1 MSDILKRLAELSPEK
16 QNALLKKL
24 KAGRDQGAAPRR
36 SHPPLEP
43 RPAGTRL
50 PLSFGQQRLW
60 FLEQLE
66 PGTARYN
73 VPAAVRLQGALDLAV
88 LGRAFE
94 EIMRRHEILRTV
106 FREQGDTA
114 EQVVLLAS
122 PPALPVVDLTAVPP
136 EQRHAEAAR
145 RASAEARRPFDL
157 RRGPLLSTTL
167 LRLAED
173 EHVLVLNIHHIIS
186 DAWSTA
192 VMVRELGQLYA
203 AFSQGQ
209 PSPLPELPVQYGDCA
224 LWQRTWLQ
232 GAELERQLAYWRQQL
247 AGAPGLLALPTDRPR
262 PPEQTFHGAALPVRL
277 SRELSEALK
286 GLATREGVTPYMLL
300 LAAFQLLLG
309 RYAGQEDVCVGS
321 SIAGRVVPEQEGLIG
336 FFANTL
342 VLRTRLS
349 GNPTFRE
356 LLRQVKDT
364 TLGAYA
370 HQDIPF
376 EKLVEELKPE
386 RNLGHAPIFQ
396 VLFAF
401 LNAPATELRLPSLSM
416 RLMELETHVSK
427 FDLELAFTESDGLL
441 QGSFVYN
448 TDLFNA
454 TTLARMAEHLQVLLE
469 GLVAA
474 PSARLSE
481 LPLLSPEERQQV
493 LEAWNQAT
501 RDLPQPALAHRL
513 FEAQVRRAPH
523 AIALRSGDETLS
535 YGALN
540 ARANQLA
547 RHLRRLGVGP
557 EIFVALCLERS
568 PELVVAM
575 LATLK
580 TGAAFLPLDPSAP
593 SERLDFIASDANAP
607 VLLTHSSLEHLL
619 DRRGYV
625 LRLDAD
631 WARVEREPGDDLDT
645 EPDPDHLAYVI
656 YTSGSTGRP
665 KGTLL
670 RHRGLCNTALQTV
683 DFMDLRPGDRLLQF
697 FSPAF
702 DASISEIFPTL
713 LAGATLVL
721 ASREEL
727 MPGEPLLSVITGQ
740 EITTFKVTPSVLAQL
755 EVPPL
760 KNVRTLIVAGEACP
774 PELVARFKPGRR
786 FVNAYGPTEATVC
799 AAVNTD
805 VAAPR
810 VTLGRP
816 FHNVRTYVLDPHLR
830 PVPRGVPGELFIGGM
845 GLARGYLGRPDLTA
859 ERFLPNPFAHEPGE
873 RLYRTG
879 DRARWLANGE
889 LEYLGRLDFQVKLR
903 GFRIELGE
911 IEAVLRKQPGIRE
924 AVVTLREDTPGNKRL
939 VAYCVPNAPR
949 PAGEGQGEGATV
961 PPSLSPAPLRTALAT
976 HLPDYMLPA
985 AFVFLDALPLNSSGK
1000 VDRQALPPPD
1010 NARAEQASSHVAP
1023 RDEVEQRLAT
1033 IWAGV
1038 LGLEQVGVLDNFFE
1052 LGGDSILSLQVVA
1065 RARQVGLLLSTRD
1078 LFQHQTIARLAQ
1090 VARSTTEAAGEQG
1103 AVIGPV
1109 PLTPIQRHLFQHDA
1123 PHAHHFNQALLLTPR
1138 QRLEP
1143 SRLEQVLRHL
1153 VLHHDALRL
1162 RFFQHEGTWLQ
1173 ECTSPDEAPFHLTQ
1187 VDLSATPADQRP
1199 AALEAE
1205 ASRLQ
1210 ASFVLSE
1217 PPLFRAALFQLGGD
1231 AQRLLLVAN
1240 HLVVDAVSWRV
1251 LLEDLESAWSL
1262 LQQGQPLRLPAKST
1276 SFQTWTRNLEALAR
1290 SESLAAQAPL
1300 WLDEARLQIKPLPTD
1315 AAGANTRDSERAIAL
1330 LLDAEET
1337 RLLLQEATTAWRARI
1352 NDVLLTA
1359 LARAMAEWTGQ
1370 SHVLVHLEG
1379 HGREEL
1385 FPGVDLSRTVGWF
1398 TALVPVL
1405 LPVPEHGSLGDGLRA
1420 IRDTIRR
1427 LPDHGIGAG
1436 LLKWLGPEEVSRKL
1450 HAQPVPQVAFN
1461 YLGQLD
1467 GTATGSALFTRALE
1481 RSGPSASPEGT
1492 RLHLLEFNGSVLDGR
1507 LRFTLTYSARLHHE
1521 STARALGERFLLH
1534 LRALLAQRH
1543 SEDARRFSP
1552 GDFPLARLS
1561 QPALDA
1567 LVRQAPSGVEDI
1579 YPLSPMQQGILF
1591 HVLLAPTSAVYFQQ
1605 LAWTVD
1611 SLDLPAF
1618 LEAWRHCLKRHT
1630 ILRSSFHWEG
1640 LDAPLQVVHAAPELP
1655 IDSLDWSQLSS
1666 DEQQARFEALLVKDK
1681 QRGVELRS
1689 APLLRLTVIH
1699 LGPHGVRFLWSH
1711 HHLLVDGW
1719 SLGLLMR
1726 EVFSLY
1732 ETLRA
1737 GQTPQ
1742 DAPRPAFGEYI
1753 AWLQRRGTT
1762 GEDFWRE
1769 VLRGFSVPT
1778 PLPADSHQPA
1788 SGQSSAE
1795 AALCG
1800 PGTAELQAFAREH
1813 HVTVHTLALASW
1825 AFLLSRHGGGQDVV
1839 FGNTVAGRPPE
1850 LPGSETLV
1858 GLFIN
1863 SLPVR
1868 VRLPSATSA
1877 LSLWLQSLQNQQLEA
1892 RQYEHSPLVQVQAVS
1907 EVPRGTPLFDSLL
1920 VFENYPLDATLLEH
1934 SSLRVRDI
1942 HGFELSNYPLTAS
1955 VLPGPTLRLR
1965 LVFDTP
1971 RFAPEAMQHLLARW
1985 VRVLESFSA
1994 AKRLDDISLLSAGER
2009 QRLLVEW
2016 NDTASEY
2023 PRASTLPDVFE
2034 QIVSQAPDR
2043 IALEFGEARLTY
2055 RQLDERAN
2063 RLAWHLRGLG
2073 VSTDDRV
2080 AIAVERSPE
2089 LVVSLLAIL
2098 KAGAAYVPLDSTY
2111 PQERLTAM
2119 VEDAR
2124 PRVLITQKGLVSR
2137 LPTGEQRTVVLEDL
2151 DLAGLPVQAPPRVVW
2166 PENLAYIDFT
2176 SGSTGRPK
2184 GVGTPQSA
2192 VLRTVLGVD
2201 YAHLGPDETFLLL
2214 APISFDASTLE
2225 LWGPLLHGARLVLF
2239 PPHAPSDVHE
2249 LGEVLA
2255 RHGVTTL
2262 HLTAGLLT
2270 QVVDHNLQG
2279 LRGVRQLLTGGDV
2292 VSAPH
2297 VRRVMETLHIP
2308 VTACYGPT
2316 ETTLF
2321 AACHRMTRPE
2331 QAGSVVPLG
2340 RPIGNTRV
2348 YVLDVDGQPVPEGVV
2363 GELFIGGDGVAR
2375 GYIEQPALTAER
2387 FVPDAFS
2394 TEPGQ
2399 RLYRTGD
2406 LARWRHDGVLEF
2418 LGRSDAQVKLRG
2430 YRIELAEVE
2439 SALLTHPQVRQAVAL
2454 VREDIPGDKRLVAYC
2469 VLNPPPPE
2477 GAGRGGGGPAAHG
2490 LDLAAL
2496 RAHLAARLPEFMLPS
2511 AFVVLDALPLTA
2523 NAKIDR
2529 KALPA
2534 PDGTRSPTAEFI
2546 APRSAIEQRLADIW
2560 QQILRVEHIGIHDDF
2575 FALGGH
2581 SLLATQAVSRIR
2593 SEFKVDLPLRALFDA
2608 PTIAAL
2614 ALGVEPAS
2622 STSVSKA
2629 PALQALPRTRP
2640 LPLSFAQQRL
2650 WFLER
2655 LEPSNASYNVPSAL
2669 RLEGRL
2675 DVPALR
2681 RAFDALV
2688 QRHESLRTVFGAGDD
2703 GQPFQEV
2710 RPPAPLSVPCVDLSA
2725 LPASAR
2731 QEEVARLAAEEGIRP
2746 FNLGAGPLLR
2756 ATLLRVTENEHV
2768 LILTMHHIVSDA
2780 WSMGVL
2786 VREVAA
2792 LYEAFS
2798 HERPSPLS
2806 ELPFQYPDYA
2816 VWQRGWLQGDALEEQ
2831 VSWWRRQLEGAPAF
2845 LEMPTDHPRPPVQTY
2860 RGAHH
2865 HFRLSKELSDRLRD
2879 FSQRQGATP
2888 FMVLL
2893 AAFHAL
2899 LHRYS
2904 GQDDISVGSPIA
2916 NRSQAELEGLIGFFV
2931 NTLVLRARMHD
2942 DPSFLDL
2949 LQQVR
2954 ATTLESFAH
2963 QDVPFEKLVE
2973 ALRPQR
2979 DMSTTPLF
2987 QAMLVLQNVPM
2998 GPLQLP
3004 GLRLRPLEV
3013 ETHVAKYDLLLML
3026 VDGAEGFSGNIE
3038 YATDLFEPSTAARLM
3053 THFQCLLGHALEAPR
3068 TRLGALHL
3076 LTPEERH
3083 QLLVTWNDTRMD
3095 FPGELTIHELISRQA
3110 ALAPEAVAI
3119 EAGDTRHTFAWL
3131 EASANQ
3137 LARHLRALGVGP
3149 EVRVGLF
3156 LERSPDMVVALLA
3169 LLKAGGAYVPFDI
3182 AYPEERLAFMLADS
3196 GITLLLT
3203 QRSLQSRLPAHT
3215 ARVVCLDGE
3224 APPFQALSSEAPAP
3238 TAAPHH
3244 LAYFLYTSGSTGR
3257 PKGVLIEHRGV
3268 VNYLSWCARTYPRAP
3283 RGAPVHSPLAFDL
3296 TVTSLLLP
3304 LSQGASVRLVSEAQ
3318 DVEGLSLA
3326 LRERDSFGLVK
3337 LTPSH
3342 LQMLSQL
3349 LSPSEAATATRAFVI
3364 GGEALSFEQLAF
3376 WRTHAPATRLFN
3388 EYGPTETVVGC
3399 CVHEVEARDAPTSGP
3414 VPIGRPI
3421 ANVELHVLDARGALV
3436 PVGVPGELYI
3446 GGLPLARGY
3455 WRRPELTAERFIPH
3469 PFART
3474 PGERLY
3480 RTGDRV
3486 RRRADGTLEYLGR
3499 LDFQVKVRGFRI
3511 ELGEIES
3518 VLGLHPEVRET
3529 LVLVRE
3535 DTPGDQRLVA
3545 YVLPQAGHAP
3555 GASVLRDFL
3564 MQRLP
3569 EYMVPAA
3576 FILLE
3581 ALPLNAHGKVDR
3593 AALPRPGGESQ
3604 ANDSRYVAPR
3614 TPVER
3619 EVAAL
3624 WCELL
3629 DVPRVGVHDNFF
3641 VLGGHSLLALQMAAR
3656 MLAAFQVELPLNTLF
3671 DSPTL
3676 ETLAQEIEKARQSN
3690 EGPSIP
3696 PIQRAPRDGALPLS
3710 FPQQRL
3716 WFLDQLAPGSASY
3729 NIPLAL
3735 RLEGVLDLAVLRE
3748 ALETLVRRHEVLR
3761 TTFRTVQ
3768 GQPRQEISP
3777 EPRVPLE
3784 VHELSSLPEADRESE
3799 VLRLMTVEAG
3809 RPFDLAEGPLL
3820 RASLL
3825 RLGAQDHVLLF
3836 SMHHIVTDAWSM
3848 GVVAREVAALYEAAL
3863 RHALSPLPELPLQYA
3878 DYAVWQ
3884 RQWLQGDVLRAQLDG
3899 WRQRLA
3905 GAPAVLELPTDRPRP
3920 PVQTFRGARHPFLLS
3935 SEVAE
3940 RLVSFSQQEKATP
3953 FMTLLAAFQVL
3964 LGRYSGQDDICVGS
3978 PIAGRRVAEL
3988 EGLIGFFVNTLV
4000 LRSRLA
4006 PRATFREL
4014 VRQVREITLD
4024 AYAHQDLP
4032 FEQLVEELRPERNM
4046 STAPLFQVM
4055 FVVQNAPVSFLR
4067 VPGLKLRP
4075 LDVETS
4081 TARFDLTLQFA
4092 EGPEGWAGSLEYNTD
4107 LFDAGTVARLATHFQ
4122 VLLAAALTASDT
4134 RLESLPLLTDAER
4147 QQVLVDWNT
4156 LRLDTPA
4163 HGTLHGLFEAQVARA
4178 PDSTA
4183 LSLDGQHLT
4192 YRQLN
4197 ARANQLAAW
4206 LRSQGAGAESR
4217 VGLYLDRSLEL
4228 VIGLLAIL
4236 KAGAAYVPMDP
4247 AYPRER
4253 LAFMVEDSG
4262 VPLLLTQQS
4271 LAAQLPSHQARILC
4285 LDSEWPTVANFP
4297 SHDVDAKVSEDH
4309 LAYVIYTSGSTGR
4322 PKGSLLCHGQVLRLF
4337 SSTQREYGF
4346 NERDVWTLFHS
4357 CAFDFSVWEL
4367 WGALLY
4373 GGRLVIV
4380 PYWVSR
4386 SPGDF
4391 HALLHR
4397 EAVTVLNQTPSAFR
4411 QLIQHEQSLQK
4422 PPPLALRYVIFGG
4435 EALDFRS
4442 LQPWFALHGDSQP
4455 RLVNMYGITETTVHV
4470 TYRPLSERDAS
4481 GTASVVGVPI
4491 ADLQAFILGPSL
4503 EPVPVGIPGELYIGG
4518 RGLARGYLGRPDLTA
4533 ERFIPHPFS
4542 TTPGARLYKTG
4553 DRARFRAD
4561 GQIDYL
4567 GRTDFQV
4574 KLRGFRIE
4582 LGEIEAVLEQQPG
4595 LRQALVLARE
4605 DRTGDKR
4612 LVAYVVPAA
4621 GHGVDTATLRQ
4632 ELKAKLPEYMVPSA
4646 FVTLEALPLTSNGKV
4661 DRKALPAPD
4670 ASASA
4675 TPASE
4680 YKAPRT
4686 PVEQRLAELWRDVL
4700 GVERVGVTDSF
4711 FELGGHSLLA
4721 VQVMSRIRATFG
4733 VDLPLRSLFEHR
4745 NVEALARALEQ
4756 FGGGAL
4762 AGVSGSGDTR
4772 QEAPARSAPQHPTA
4786 VGRATGPVSM
4796 AQRRWLSYAGANP
4809 NRPKSAGNVPRCIHI
4824 KGRLD
4829 VEALERALNTL
4840 VERHEILRTHY
4851 ARSDDGFAFQ
4861 VPPLAPVRL
4870 EQLDFVGLPRE
4881 QCEEALRH
4889 RVHQDANMP
4898 FDLMAPPMFRAWLYK
4913 LGPEE
4918 QMLLV
4923 MTHHIAWDGW
4933 SEAILLQE
4941 VALAYKAYVRGEE
4954 PRLPELRIQY
4964 SDFAWWQHEQMRGEH
4979 LESLESYWRRHLA
4992 DGVTMV
4998 DFPLDKPR
5006 PATRTYNSLTTTASF
5021 PVELSAAIKALCHR
5035 EGVTLYMMAMAAYQA
5050 LLALRSGARHV
5061 TVFSNIGSRDHLEVE
5076 NLIGCFTNVILIRT
5090 NLEGDPTF
5098 QELLT
5103 RVRDAV
5109 LGALAHS
5116 ALPYQR
5122 VLDMIGMNPDSKSA
5136 RTFPGLNMQNFQKPG
5151 GTRLSIDGLQ
5161 FDRVN
5166 IPQGGSLMVNMFFFV
5181 SESEDQRVSLM
5192 AQANGDL
5199 YEARTVERIVE
5210 DFQRLLEAGCAEPNR
5225 RLSALLSGGPDSQE
5239 PSSAEAS

>member
-1 MSDILKRLAELSPEK
+1 MSDILKRLAELPPEK

-24 KAGRDQGAAPRR
+24 KAGGARGATPRR

-43 RPAGTRL
+43 RAAGTRL
-50 PLSFGQQRLW
+50 PLSFAQQRLW

-73 VPAAVRLQGALDLAV
+73 VPAAVRLLGALDLAV
-88 LGRAFE
+88 LARAFE
-94 EIMRRHEILRTV
+94 ELLRRHEVLRTV
-106 FREQGDTA
+106 FREQGDSA
-114 EQVVLLAS
+114 EQVVLTPS
-122 PPALPVVDLTAVPP
+122 PLALPVVDLTALPP
-136 EQRHAEAAR
+136 EQRHVEVTR
-145 RASAEARRPFDL
+145 RASAEAQRPFDL
-157 RRGPLLSTTL
+157 VRGPLLSTTL
-167 LRLAED
+167 LRLAAD

-203 AFSQGQ
+203 AFGEGQ

-224 LWQRTWLQ
+224 LWQRAWLE

-262 PPEQTFHGAALPVRL
+262 PAEQTFHGAALPVRM

-349 GNPTFRE
+349 GDPTFRE

-386 RNLGHAPIFQ
+386 RNLGHAPLFQ

-427 FDLELAFTESDGLL
+427 FDLELAFTESDGRL
-441 QGSFVYN
+441 QGNFVYN
-448 TDLFNA
+448 TDLFDA
-454 TTLARMAEHLQVLLE
+454 ATLARMAGHLQVLLE
-469 GLVAA
+469 GIVAA
-474 PSARLSE
+474 PEARLSG

-493 LEAWNQAT
+493 LGAWNQAT
-501 RDLPQPALAHRL
+501 RDLPRPALVHRL
-513 FEAQVRRAPH
+513 FEAQVRRAPE

-535 YGALN
+535 YGELN

-557 EIFVALCLERS
+557 EMFVALCLERS

-580 TGAAFLPLDPSAP
+580 TGAAFLPLDPGAP
-593 SERLDFIASDANAP
+593 SERLDFITSDANAP

-625 LRLDAD
+625 LRLDSD
-631 WARVEREPGDDLDT
+631 WARVERELEDDLDA

-670 RHRGLCNTALQTV
+670 RHRGLCNTALQTI
-683 DFMDLRPGDRLLQF
+683 DFMDLRPDDRLLQF

-702 DASISEIFPTL
+702 DASISEIFPAL

-740 EITTFKVTPSVLAQL
+740 EITIFKVTPSVLAQL

-760 KNVRTLIVAGEACP
+760 KNVRTLVVAGEACP

-786 FVNAYGPTEATVC
+786 FVNAYGPTETTVC

-816 FHNVRTYVLDPHLR
+816 FHNVRAYVLDPHLR
-830 PVPRGVPGELFIGGM
+830 PVPLGVPGELFIGGM
-845 GLARGYLGRPDLTA
+845 GLARGYLGRPELTA
-859 ERFLPNPFAHEPGE
+859 ERFLPNPFAHDPGE

-911 IEAVLRKQPGIRE
+911 IEAALRKQPGVRE
-924 AVVTLREDTPGNKRL
+924 AVVTLREDTPGHKRL
-939 VAYCVPNAPR
+939 VAYCVP
-949 PAGEGQGEGATV
+949 EEEATE
-961 PPSLSPAPLRTALAT
+961 PSSLSAATLREALAT

-985 AFVFLDALPLNSSGK
+985 AFVVLDALPLNSSGK
-1000 VDRQALPPPD
+1000 LERQALPPPD
-1010 NARAEQASSHVAP
+1010 SARADPASSHVAP

-1038 LGLEQVGVLDNFFE
+1038 LGMGQVSVLDNFFE

-1065 RARQVGLLLSTRD
+1065 RARQVGLLLNTRD

-1103 AVIGPV
+1103 LIIGPV

-1162 RFFQHEGTWLQ
+1162 RFFRHEGAWLQ
-1173 ECTSPDEAPFHLTQ
+1173 ECTSPEEAPFHLTQ
-1187 VDLSATPADQRP
+1187 VDLSTTPADGQP

-1217 PPLFRAALFQLGGD
+1217 PPLFRAALFHLGGD
-1231 AQRLLLVAN
+1231 AQRLLVVAN

-1251 LLEDLESAWSL
+1251 LLEDLESGWSQ

-1276 SFQTWTRNLEALAR
+1276 SFQAWTRNLEEYAH
-1290 SESLAAQAPL
+1290 SEPLAAQAPL
-1300 WLDEARLQIKPLPTD
+1300 WLDAARLQLKSLPTD
-1315 AAGANTRDSERAIAL
+1315 AAGTNTRDSERAVFL
-1330 LLDAEET
+1330 GLDAEET
-1337 RLLLQEATTAWRARI
+1337 RHLLQEATTAWRARI

-1420 IRDTIRR
+1420 IRDTLRR

-1436 LLKWLGPEEVSRKL
+1436 LLKWLGPQELSRRL

-1481 RSGPSASPEGT
+1481 RTGPSASPAGT
-1492 RLHLLEFNGSVLDGR
+1492 RLHLLELNGSVLDGC
-1507 LRFTLTYSARLHHE
+1507 LRFTLTYSDRIHHE
-1521 STARALGERFLLH
+1521 ATARTLGERFLHH

-1591 HVLLAPTSAVYFQQ
+1591 HALLAPTSAVYFQQ

-1611 SLDLPAF
+1611 ALDLPAF
-1618 LEAWRHCLKRHT
+1618 LQAWRHCLKRHT

-1640 LDAPLQVVHAAPELP
+1640 LDAPLQVVHADPDLP

-1666 DEQQARFEALLVKDK
+1666 DEQQARFESLLVEDK
-1681 QRGVELRS
+1681 QRGVELRA

-1699 LGPHGVRFLWSH
+1699 LGPQGVRFLWSH

-1737 GQTPQ
+1737 GQTPRE
-1742 DAPRPAFGEYI
+1742 DPRPAFGEYI

-1769 VLRGFSVPT
+1769 YLRGFPVPT

-1788 SGQSSAE
+1788 SGQSAAE
-1795 AALCG
+1795 AALSG
-1800 PGTAELQAFAREH
+1800 PGSAALQAFAREH

-1825 AFLLSRHGGGQDVV
+1825 ALLLSRHGGGQDVV

-1850 LPGSETLV
+1850 LPGSESLV

-1868 VRLPSATSA
+1868 VHLPSEASA
-1877 LSLWLQSLQNQQLEA
+1877 LSPWLQSLQNQQLEA

-1955 VLPGPTLRLR
+1955 VLPGSTLRLR

-1971 RFAPEAMQHLLARW
+1971 RFAPEAMRHLLARW
-1985 VRVLESFSA
+1985 VRVLESFPA
-1994 AKRLDDISLLSAGER
+1994 AKRLDDISLLTAGER

-2034 QIVSQAPDR
+2034 RIVARVPDQ

-2080 AIAVERSPE
+2080 AIAVERSLE

-2098 KAGAAYVPLDSTY
+2098 KAGGAYVPLDPAY
-2111 PQERLTAM
+2111 PSERLVAM

-2137 LPTGEQRTVVLEDL
+2137 LPAVGQRTVVLEDI
-2151 DLAGLPVQAPPRVVW
+2151 DLAGLPVQAPPRAVW

-2184 GVGTPQSA
+2184 GVGTPQSS

-2201 YAHLGPDETFLLL
+2201 YAHLGPDETFLLI
-2214 APISFDASTLE
+2214 APVSFDASTLE
-2225 LWGPLLHGARLVLF
+2225 LWGPLLHGARLVIF

-2249 LGEVLA
+2249 LGEVLV

-2297 VRRVMETLHIP
+2297 VRRVMESLRIP

-2348 YVLDVDGQPVPEGVV
+2348 YVLDAGGQPVPEGVV

-2375 GYIEQPALTAER
+2375 GYVEQPALTAER
-2387 FVPDAFS
+2387 FLPDPFS
-2394 TEPGQ
+2394 TQPGQ

-2418 LGRSDAQVKLRG
+2418 LGRGDAQVKLRG

-2439 SALLTHPQVRQAVAL
+2439 SALLTHSQVRQAVAL
-2454 VREDIPGDKRLVAYC
+2454 VREDLPGDKRLVAY
-2469 VLNPPPPE
+2469 VV
-2477 GAGRGGGGPAAHG
+2477 AGE
-2490 LDLAAL
+2490 LDVSAL
-2496 RAHLAARLPEFMLPS
+2496 REHLRPRLPEFMLPS
-2511 AFVVLDALPLTA
+2511 AFVLLDALPLTP
-2523 NAKIDR
+2523 NAKVDR

-2534 PDGTRSPTAEFI
+2534 PEGTRAPTVEFI
-2546 APRSAIEQRLADIW
+2546 APRSDIEQRLADIW
-2560 QQILRVEHIGIHDDF
+2560 QRVLRVDRIGIHDDF

-2593 SEFKVDLPLRALFDA
+2593 SEFRIELPLRALFDA

-2614 ALGVEPAS
+2614 ALALEPAS
-2622 STSVSKA
+2622 STRGLKA
-2629 PALQALPRTRP
+2629 PALRALPRTGP

-2688 QRHESLRTVFGAGDD
+2688 QRHESLRTVFGTGDD

-2710 RPPAPLSVPCVDLSA
+2710 RPPVPLGVPCVDLSA
-2725 LPASAR
+2725 LPAAAR
-2731 QEEVARLAAEEGIRP
+2731 QEEVARLAAEEGSRP
-2746 FNLGAGPLLR
+2746 FNLGDGPLLR
-2756 ATLLRVTENEHV
+2756 ATLLRVSEDEHV
-2768 LILTMHHIVSDA
+2768 LLLTMHHIVSDA
-2780 WSMGVL
+2780 WSGGVL
-2786 VREVAA
+2786 VREMAA

-2798 HERPSPLS
+2798 HGRASPLS
-2806 ELPFQYPDYA
+2806 ELPLQYPDYA
-2816 VWQRGWLQGDALEEQ
+2816 VWQRGWLQGDAMEEQ
-2831 VSWWRRQLEGAPAF
+2831 VSWWRRQLEAAPAL
-2845 LEMPTDHPRPPVQTY
+2845 LELPTDHPRPPVRTY

-2865 HFRLSKELSDRLRD
+2865 HFRLSTELSGRLRD
-2879 FSQRQGATP
+2879 FSQRQGTTP

-2916 NRSQAELEGLIGFFV
+2916 GRPQAELEGLIGFFV
-2931 NTLVLRARMHD
+2931 NTLVLRARLHD
-2942 DPSFLDL
+2942 DPTFLDL

-2954 ATTLESFAH
+2954 ATTLDAFAH

-3004 GLRLRPLEV
+3004 GLCLRPLEV
-3013 ETHVAKYDLLLML
+3013 ETRVAKYDLLMML
-3026 VDGAEGFSGNIE
+3026 VDGAEGFSGSLE
-3038 YATDLFEPSTAARLM
+3038 YATDLFESSTAARLV
-3053 THFQCLLGHALEAPR
+3053 THFQCLLTHALEAPR
-3068 TRLGALHL
+3068 SRLSALHL
-3076 LTPEERH
+3076 LTPGERH
-3083 QLLVTWNDTRMD
+3083 QLLVSWNDTGTD
-3095 FPGELTIHELISRQA
+3095 FPSELTVHELISRQA
-3110 ALAPEAVAI
+3110 ALAPEAIAL
-3119 EAGDTRHTFAWL
+3119 EAGDTRQTFGWL
-3131 EASANQ
+3131 EARANQ
-3137 LARHLRALGVGP
+3137 LARHLRVLGVGP

-3169 LLKAGGAYVPFDI
+3169 VLKAGGAYVPFDI

-3196 GITLLLT
+3196 GVTLLLT
-3203 QRSLQSRLPAHT
+3203 QRSLQSRLPPHS
-3215 ARVVCLDGE
+3215 ARVACLDDE
-3224 APPFQALSSEAPAP
+3224 APPFQGLSSEPPPPA
-3238 TAAPHH
+3238 AAPHH
-3244 LAYFLYTSGSTGR
+3244 LAYVLYTSGSTGR

-3304 LSQGASVRLVSEAQ
+3304 LSQGTGVQLVAEAE

-3326 LRERDSFGLVK
+3326 MRERDSFGLVK

-3342 LQMLSQL
+3342 LQMLSKL
-3349 LSPSEAATATRAFVI
+3349 LPASEAATATRAFVI

-3376 WRTHAPATRLFN
+3376 WRAHAPATRLFN

-3399 CVHEVEARDAPTSGP
+3399 CVHEVEAHDASTSGP
-3414 VPIGRPI
+3414 VPIGHPI

-3499 LDFQVKVRGFRI
+3499 LDSQVKVRGFRI

-3518 VLGLHPEVRET
+3518 VLGLHPGVHET
-3529 LVLVRE
+3529 RALVRE

-3545 YVLPQAGHAP
+3545 YVLPQAGQAP
-3555 GASVLRDFL
+3555 DASELRDFL
-3564 MQRLP
+3564 LRRLP
-3569 EYMVPAA
+3569 EYMVPVA
-3576 FILLE
+3576 FIRLE
-3581 ALPLNAHGKVDR
+3581 AFPLNAHGKVDR
-3593 AALPRPGGESQ
+3593 AALPRPDGESRVH
-3604 ANDSRYVAPR
+3604 DSRHVAPR
-3614 TPVER
+3614 TPVEQQL
-3619 EVAAL
+3619 AAL

-3629 DVPRVGVHDNFF
+3629 GVPRVGVHDNFF
-3641 VLGGHSLLALQMAAR
+3641 VLGGHSLLALQLSAR
-3656 MLAAFQVELPLNTLF
+3656 MLADFQVELPLRTLF

-3676 ETLAQEIEKARQSN
+3676 ETLAQELEEARRTDT
-3690 EGPSIP
+3690 GPGIP
-3696 PIQRAPRDGALPLS
+3696 SIQRAPRDGALPLS

-3716 WFLDQLAPGSASY
+3716 WFLDQLDPGSASY

-3735 RLEGVLDLAVLRE
+3735 RLEGVLDLAALRE

-3777 EPRVPLE
+3777 EPRIPLE
-3784 VHELSSLPEADRESE
+3784 LHELSSLPEADRAPE
-3799 VLRLMTVEAG
+3799 VLRLVTEEAG
-3809 RPFDLAEGPLL
+3809 RPFDLASGPLL

-3825 RLGAQDHVLLF
+3825 RLGDQDHVLIF

-3863 RHALSPLPELPLQYA
+3863 RHAPSPLPELPLQYA

-3884 RQWLQGDVLRAQLDG
+3884 RQWLQGDVLSAQLDG

-3920 PVQTFRGARHPFLLS
+3920 PVQTFRGARHSFRLPAD
-3935 SEVAE
+3935 VAE
-3940 RLVSFSQQEKATP
+3940 RLGALGQQEKATP

-3978 PIAGRRVAEL
+3978 PIAGRRMARL

-4006 PRATFREL
+4006 PGATFREL
-4014 VRQVREITLD
+4014 VRQVRETTLD

-4032 FEQLVEELRPERNM
+4032 FEQLVEELRPERDL
-4046 STAPLFQVM
+4046 STPPLFQVM
-4055 FVVQNAPVSFLR
+4055 FVVQNAPVSALR
-4067 VPGLKLRP
+4067 VPGLKLQP

-4081 TARFDLTLQFA
+4081 TSRFDLTLQFA
-4092 EGPEGWAGSLEYNTD
+4092 ESPEGWAGSLEYNTD

-4122 VLLAAALTASDT
+4122 VLLAAALTAPDT
-4134 RLESLPLLTDAER
+4134 RLESLPLLTGAER

-4156 LRLDTPA
+4156 LRLDPPA

-4178 PDSTA
+4178 PDARA
-4183 LSLDGQHLT
+4183 LSFEDQHLT
-4192 YRQLN
+4192 YRELN

-4206 LRSQGAGAESR
+4206 LRSQGVGAESR

-4271 LAAQLPSHQARILC
+4271 LAAQLPSHQGRILC
-4285 LDSEWPTVANFP
+4285 LDSEWPTVAGFP
-4297 SHDVDAKVSEDH
+4297 THDVDAKVDEDH

-4346 NERDVWTLFHS
+4346 NARDVWTLFHS

-4373 GGRLVIV
+4373 GGRLVVV

-4391 HALLHR
+4391 HALLRR

-4411 QLIQHEQSLQK
+4411 QLIQHEQSLEN

-4435 EALDFRS
+4435 EALDFRG

-4455 RLVNMYGITETTVHV
+4455 QLINMYGITETTVHV
-4470 TYRPLSERDAS
+4470 TYRPLSQRDAS
-4481 GTASVVGVPI
+4481 GTSSVVGAPI

-4503 EPVPVGIPGELYIGG
+4503 EPVPVGVPGELYIGG
-4518 RGLARGYLGRPDLTA
+4518 RGLARGYLNRPDLTA

-4542 TTPGARLYKTG
+4542 TAPGARLYKTG

-4621 GHGVDTATLRQ
+4621 GHAVDTATLRQ
-4632 ELKAKLPEYMVPSA
+4632 ELKARLPEYMVPSA

-4661 DRKALPAPD
+4661 DRRALPAPD

-4675 TPASE
+4675 TAASG
-4680 YKAPRT
+4680 YVAPRT
-4686 PVEQRLAELWRDVL
+4686 PSEQRLAELWRDVL
-4700 GVERVGVTDSF
+4700 GVERVGATDSF

-4733 VDLPLRSLFEHR
+4733 VDLPLRTLFEHR
-4745 NVEALARALEQ
+4745 TVEAVAGALEQ
-4756 FGGGAL
+4756 LGGGAP
-4762 AGVSGSGDTR
+4762 GE
-4772 QEAPARSAPQHPTA
+4772 EAPARSAPRRPTQ
-4786 VGRATGPVSM
+4786 VGRATGPASM
-4796 AQRRWLSYAGANP
+4796 AQRRWLGYAGSNP
-4809 NRPKSAGNVPRCIHI
+4809 NRPKSAGNVPRCVHI

-4829 VEALERALNTL
+4829 AEALERALNTL

-4861 VPPLAPVRL
+4861 VPPQEPVRL
-4870 EQLDFVGLPRE
+4870 ERLDFTGLPRE
-4881 QCEEALRH
+4881 QCEEAVRQ
-4889 RVHQDANMP
+4889 RVYQDAQTP
-4898 FDLMAPPMFRAWLYK
+4898 FDLMAPPMFRAWLYQ

-4923 MTHHIAWDGW
+4923 LTHHIAWDGW
-4933 SEAILLQE
+4933 SEAIVLQE
-4941 VALAYKAYVRGEE
+4941 VTQAYVAYVRGED

-4964 SDFAWWQHEQMRGEH
+4964 SDFAWWQHEQMQGEH

-4998 DFPLDKPR
+4998 DYPLDRPR
-5006 PATRTYNSLTTTASF
+5006 PATRSYDSLSTTASF
-5021 PVELSAAIKALCHR
+5021 PAELSAAIKALCHR

-5050 LLALRSGARHV
+5050 LLALRSGARDV

-5076 NLIGCFTNVILIRT
+5076 NLVGCFTNVMLIRT
-5090 NLEGDPTF
+5090 NLDGDPTF

-5136 RTFPGLNMQNFQKPG
+5136 RTFPGLNMQNFQKAG
-5151 GTRLSIDGLQ
+5151 GTRPPVEGLR

-5166 IPQGGSLMVNMFFFV
+5166 IPQGGSLMVNTFFFV
-5181 SESEDQRVSLM
+5181 SESDDQRISLM
-5192 AQANGDL
+5192 VQANGDV
-5199 YEARTVERIVE
+5199 YEARTVERMVE
-5210 DFQRLLEAGCAEPNR
+5210 DFQGLLAAGCANPDR
-5225 RLSALLSGGPDSQE
+5225 RLSALLP
-5239 PSSAEAS
+5239 

>member
-1 MSDILKRLAELSPEK
+1 MSDILKRLAGLSPEK

-24 KAGRDQGAAPRR
+24 KAGRDPGAAPRR

-43 RPAGTRL
+43 RAPGTRL
-50 PLSFGQQRLW
+50 PLSFAQQRLW

-73 VPAAVRLQGALDLAV
+73 VPAAVRLQGALDLGV
-88 LGRAFE
+88 LERAFAE
-94 EIMRRHEILRTV
+94 LLRRHEVLRTV
-106 FREQGDTA
+106 FREQGETA

-122 PPALPVVDLTAVPP
+122 RPPLPVVDLTSVPA
-136 EQRHAEAAR
+136 EQRDAEAAR

-209 PSPLPELPVQYGDCA
+209 PSPLPELTVQYGDCA
-224 LWQRTWLQ
+224 LWQRSWLE
-232 GAELERQLAYWRQQL
+232 GAELERQLSYWRQQL

-262 PPEQTFHGAALPVRL
+262 PPEQTFHGAAHPVRL
-277 SRELSEALK
+277 SRVLSEALK

-342 VLRTRLS
+342 VLRTKLS

-376 EKLVEELKPE
+376 EKLVEELEPE
-386 RNLGHAPIFQ
+386 RNLGHAPVFQ

-401 LNAPATELRLPSLSM
+401 LNAPATELRLPGLSM
-416 RLMELETHVSK
+416 RLMELETRVSK
-427 FDLELAFTESDGLL
+427 FDLELAFTESDGHL

-448 TDLFNA
+448 TDLFDA
-454 TTLARMAEHLQVLLE
+454 STLARLAGHLQVLLE
-469 GLVAA
+469 GIVAA
-474 PSARLSE
+474 PEAPLSE
-481 LPLLSPEERQQV
+481 LPWLASEERRQV
-493 LEAWNQAT
+493 VEDWNQAT
-501 RDLPQPALAHRL
+501 RELPQPALVHHL
-513 FEAQVRRAPH
+513 FEAQVRRAPE
-523 AIALRSGDETLS
+523 AIALHSGDERLT
-535 YGALN
+535 YGELN

-547 RHLRRLGVGP
+547 RHLRRVGVGP
-557 EIFVALCLERS
+557 EMFVALCLERS

-580 TGAAFLPLDPSAP
+580 AGAAFLPMDPGAP
-593 SERLDFIASDANAP
+593 SGRLDFIASDAHAP

-625 LRLDAD
+625 LRLDED
-631 WARVEREPGDDLDT
+631 WARVEREPEDDLDS
-645 EPDPDHLAYVI
+645 ELDADHLAYVI
-656 YTSGSTGRP
+656 YTSGSTGQP

-670 RHRGLCNTALQTV
+670 QHRGLCNTALQTI

-702 DASISEIFPTL
+702 DAALSEIFPAL

-727 MPGEPLLSVITGQ
+727 MPGEPLLSVLTGQ
-740 EITTFKVTPSVLAQL
+740 DITTFKVTPSVLAQL

-786 FVNAYGPTEATVC
+786 FVNAYGPTETTVC
-799 AAVNTD
+799 ATVNTD
-805 VAAPR
+805 VTAPR

-816 FHNVRTYVLDPHLR
+816 FHNVRTYVLDAHLR
-830 PVPRGVPGELFIGGM
+830 PVPVGVPGELFIGGT
-845 GLARGYLGRPDLTA
+845 GLARGYLGRPELTA
-859 ERFLPNPFAHEPGE
+859 ERFLPNPFAHAPGE

-924 AVVTLREDTPGNKRL
+924 AVVTAREDTPGHKRL
-939 VAYCVPNAPR
+939 VAYCVPETPR
-949 PAGEGQGEGATV
+949 SEEGREGS
-961 PPSLSPAPLRTALAT
+961 PSLSATTLRAELAT

-985 AFVFLDALPLNSSGK
+985 AFVFLDALPLTSNGK
-1000 VDRQALPPPD
+1000 VDRQGLPPPD
-1010 NARAEQASSHVAP
+1010 STRAEQAASQVAP

-1090 VARSTTEAAGEQG
+1090 VARSSTEAAGEQG

-1109 PLTPIQRHLFQHDA
+1109 PLSPIQRHLFQHDA

-1143 SRLEQVLRHL
+1143 SHLEQVLRHL

-1162 RFFQHEGTWLQ
+1162 RFFQHEGNWLQ
-1173 ECTSPDEAPFHLTQ
+1173 ECTSPDEAPFHLTH
-1187 VDLSATPADQRP
+1187 VDLSATPADQQP

-1205 ASRLQ
+1205 ATRLQ
-1210 ASFVLSE
+1210 AGFVLSE
-1217 PPLFRAALFQLGGD
+1217 PSLFRAALFQLGGD
-1231 AQRLLLVAN
+1231 TQRLLLVAN

-1262 LQQGQPLRLPAKST
+1262 VQQGQPLRLPAKST
-1276 SFQTWTRNLEALAR
+1276 SFQTWTRNLEAHAH
-1290 SESLAAQAPL
+1290 SEPLAAQAPL
-1300 WLDEARLQIKPLPTD
+1300 WLDEARLVIKPLPTD
-1315 AAGANTRDSERAIAL
+1315 ASGANTRDSERAIAL
-1330 LLDAEET
+1330 ALDAEET

-1359 LARAMAEWTGQ
+1359 LARALAEWTGQ
-1370 SHVLVHLEG
+1370 SHVLVNLEG

-1385 FPGVDLSRTVGWF
+1385 FPDVDLSRTVGWL
-1398 TALVPVL
+1398 TSLVPVL
-1405 LPVPEHGSLGDGLRA
+1405 LPVPEHASLGDGLRA
-1420 IRDTIRR
+1420 VRDALRR
-1427 LPDHGIGAG
+1427 MPDQGIGAG
-1436 LLKWLGPEEVSRKL
+1436 LLKWMGPEEFSRKL
-1450 HAQPVPQVAFN
+1450 QAQPVPQVAFN

-1467 GTATGSALFTRALE
+1467 GTAASSALFTRALE
-1481 RSGPSASPEGT
+1481 RTGPSASPEGT
-1492 RLHLLEFNGSVLDGR
+1492 RLHLLELNGSVLEGR
-1507 LRFTLTYSARLHHE
+1507 LRFTLTYSDRLHHE
-1521 STARALGERFLLH
+1521 ATARALGERFLLH
-1534 LRALLAQRH
+1534 LRALISHRH

-1561 QPALDA
+1561 QSALDA
-1567 LVRQAPSGVEDI
+1567 LVRQAPSGVEDL

-1591 HVLLAPTSAVYFQQ
+1591 HVLLAPASAVYFQQ

-1618 LEAWRHCLKRHT
+1618 MEAWRHCLKRHT

-1655 IDSLDWSQLSS
+1655 IDSLDWSQLSA
-1666 DEQQARFEALLVKDK
+1666 DEQRTRFEALLVEDK

-1699 LGPHGVRFLWSH
+1699 LGPRGTRFLWSH

-1732 ETLRA
+1732 ETLRS

-1742 DAPRPAFGEYI
+1742 ETPRPAFGEYI
-1753 AWLQRRGTT
+1753 AWLHRQGTT

-1769 VLRGFSVPT
+1769 ALRGFSVLT
-1778 PLPADSHQPA
+1778 PLPADTHQPS
-1788 SGQSSAE
+1788 SGQSTAE
-1795 AALCG
+1795 AALSG
-1800 PGTAELQAFAREH
+1800 PGSAALQSFAREH

-1825 AFLLSRHGGGQDVV
+1825 AFLLARHGGGEDVV

-1850 LPGSETLV
+1850 LPGSEALV

-1877 LSLWLQSLQNQQLEA
+1877 LSPWLQSLQGQQLEA

-1934 SSLRVRDI
+1934 SSLVVRDI

-1955 VLPGPTLRLR
+1955 VLPGSTLRLR

-1971 RFAPEAMQHLLARW
+1971 RFAPEAMQQLLARW
-1985 VRVLESFSA
+1985 VRVLESLPT
-1994 AKRLDDISLLSAGER
+1994 AKRLDDLSLLTSEER

-2023 PRASTLPDVFE
+2023 PRDATLPDVFE
-2034 QIVSQAPDR
+2034 QVAARAPDR

-2073 VSTDDRV
+2073 VTTDERV
-2080 AIAVERSPE
+2080 AIAVERSLE

-2098 KAGAAYVPLDSTY
+2098 KAGAAYVPLDPAY
-2111 PQERLTAM
+2111 PPERLVAM

-2124 PRVLITQKGLVSR
+2124 PRVLITQQGLVSR
-2137 LPTGEQRTVVLEDL
+2137 LPTGEQRTVILEDL
-2151 DLAGLPVQAPPRVVW
+2151 DLASLPVQAPPRVVW

-2192 VLRTVLGVD
+2192 VLRTVMGID
-2201 YAHLGPDETFLLL
+2201 YAHLGPDETFLLI
-2214 APISFDASTLE
+2214 APVSFDASTLE
-2225 LWGPLLHGARLVLF
+2225 LWGPLLQGARLVIF

-2249 LGEVLA
+2249 LGEVLE

-2297 VRRVMETLHIP
+2297 VRRVMETLNIP

-2331 QAGSVVPLG
+2331 HAGSVVPLG

-2348 YVLDVDGQPVPEGVV
+2348 YVLDGKGQPVPEGVV

-2387 FVPDAFS
+2387 FVPDVFS
-2394 TEPGQ
+2394 TKPGQ
-2399 RLYRTGD
+2399 RIYRTGD

-2418 LGRSDAQVKLRG
+2418 LGRGDAQVKLRG

-2439 SALLTHPQVRQAVAL
+2439 SALLTHPRVRQAVAV
-2454 VREDIPGDKRLVAYC
+2454 VREDLPGDKRLVAYC
-2469 VLNPPPPE
+2469 VPSE
-2477 GAGRGGGGPAAHG
+2477 GPTG
-2490 LDLAAL
+2490 LDLPAV

-2511 AFVVLDALPLTA
+2511 AVVVLDALPLTA

-2534 PDGTRSPTAEFI
+2534 PEGTRAPGATLI
-2546 APRSAIEQRLADIW
+2546 APRSALEHRLADIW
-2560 QQILRVEHIGIHDDF
+2560 RQVLRVEHLGIHDNF
-2575 FALGGH
+2575 FELGGH

-2593 SEFKVDLPLRALFDA
+2593 SELQVDLPLRALFDA
-2608 PTIAAL
+2608 PTLAAL
-2614 ALGVEPAS
+2614 ASRLES
-2622 STSVSKA
+2622 SAHTAKA
-2629 PALQALPRTRP
+2629 PALQALPRTGP

-2655 LEPSNASYNVPSAL
+2655 LEPANASYNVPSAL

-2688 QRHESLRTVFGAGDD
+2688 RRHESLRTVFGAGDD
-2703 GQPFQEV
+2703 GQPFQTV
-2710 RPPAPLSVPCVDLSA
+2710 LPSAPLDVPCVDLSA
-2725 LPASAR
+2725 LSASER
-2731 QEEVARLAAEEGIRP
+2731 QEAAARLAAEDGARS
-2746 FNLGAGPLLR
+2746 FHLGAGPLLR
-2756 ATLLRVTENEHV
+2756 ATLLRLSEDDHV
-2768 LILTMHHIVSDA
+2768 LVLTMHHIVSDA

-2786 VREVAA
+2786 VREMAA
-2792 LYEAFS
+2792 LYEAFA

-2806 ELPFQYPDYA
+2806 DLGFQYPDYA
-2816 VWQRGWLQGDALEEQ
+2816 VWQRGWLQGDVLEDQ
-2831 VSWWRRQLEGAPAF
+2831 VSWWRRQLDGAPAF

-2865 HFRLSKELSDRLRD
+2865 HFRLSTELSSRLRD
-2879 FSQRQGATP
+2879 FSQRHGTTP

-2893 AAFHAL
+2893 ATFHTL

-2916 NRSQAELEGLIGFFV
+2916 GRPQSELEGLIGFFV

-2942 DPSFLDL
+2942 DPPFLDL

-2954 ATTLESFAH
+2954 DTTLESFAH

-2979 DMSTTPLF
+2979 DMRTTPLF

-3026 VDGAEGFSGNIE
+3026 VDGAEGFSGNLE
-3038 YATDLFEPSTAARLM
+3038 YATDLFEPTTAARWV
-3053 THFQCLLGHALEAPR
+3053 THFQSLLVHALEAPR

-3083 QLLVTWNDTRMD
+3083 DLLVTWNDTETT
-3095 FPGELTIHELISRQA
+3095 FPSELTVPELISRQA
-3110 ALAPEAVAI
+3110 ALAPESIAL
-3119 EAGDTRHTFAWL
+3119 EDGQTRHTYAWL
-3131 EASANQ
+3131 EARANQ
-3137 LARHLRALGVGP
+3137 LARHLRARGVGP

-3169 LLKAGGAYVPFDI
+3169 VLKAGGAYVPFDI

-3196 GITLLLT
+3196 GVTLLLT
-3203 QRSLQSRLPAHT
+3203 QRSLQSRLPAHA
-3215 ARVVCLDGE
+3215 ARAISLDDE
-3224 APPFQALSSEAPAP
+3224 APSLLTQSSEALPR

-3244 LAYFLYTSGSTGR
+3244 LAYVLYTSGSTGR

-3268 VNYLSWCARTYPRAP
+3268 VNYLSWCASTYPRAP

-3304 LSQGASVRLVSEAQ
+3304 LSQGSSVRLVSEAQ

-3326 LRERDSFGLVK
+3326 LRERELFGLVK

-3342 LQMLSQL
+3342 LQTLSQL
-3349 LSPSEAATATRAFVI
+3349 LPPTEAATATHAFVI
-3364 GGEALSFEQLAF
+3364 GGEALTFEQLTF

-3399 CVHEVEARDAPTSGP
+3399 CVHEVEAHGAPTSGP

-3421 ANVELHVLDARGALV
+3421 ANIDLHVLDARGALV

-3455 WRRPELTAERFIPH
+3455 WQRPELTAERFVPH

-3511 ELGEIES
+3511 ELGEIEA
-3518 VLGLHPEVRET
+3518 VLAQHPEVRET

-3545 YVLPQAGHAP
+3545 YVLPQTGQSPEAG
-3555 GASVLRDFL
+3555 VLRDFL
-3564 MQRLP
+3564 TQRLP

-3576 FILLE
+3576 FIRLD
-3581 ALPLNAHGKVDR
+3581 AFPLTVHGKVDR
-3593 AALPRPGGESQ
+3593 AALPRPGEESQ
-3604 ANDSRYVAPR
+3604 AHASRFVAPR
-3614 TPVER
+3614 TPVEQ
-3619 EVAAL
+3619 EIAAL

-3656 MLAAFQVELPLNTLF
+3656 ILSTFQVELPLNTLF
-3671 DSPTL
+3671 DAPTL
-3676 ETLAQEIEKARQSN
+3676 ETLAQEIENARQSN
-3690 EGPSIP
+3690 QGPSIP
-3696 PIQRAPRDGALPLS
+3696 PIQPAPRDGALPLS

-3716 WFLDQLAPGSASY
+3716 WFLDQLDPNSASY

-3735 RLEGVLDLAVLRE
+3735 RLEGVLDEAVLHE

-3761 TTFRTVQ
+3761 TTFRGVE
-3768 GQPRQEISP
+3768 GQPRQEISR
-3777 EPRVPLE
+3777 EPRIPVE
-3784 VHELSSLPEADRESE
+3784 VHELGTLPAADRERE
-3799 VLRLMTVEAG
+3799 VLRRVTAEAG
-3809 RPFDLAEGPLL
+3809 RPFNLAEGPLL

-3825 RLGAQDHVLLF
+3825 RLGEQDHVLIF

-3848 GVVAREVAALYEAAL
+3848 GVVAREVAALYDAAL
-3863 RHALSPLPELPLQYA
+3863 RRAPAPLPELPLQYA

-3884 RQWLQGDVLRAQLDG
+3884 RQWLRGDVLRAQLEG

-3905 GAPAVLELPTDRPRP
+3905 GAPARLELPTDRPRP
-3920 PVQTFRGARHPFLLS
+3920 PVQTFRGARHAFRLS

-3964 LGRYSGQDDICVGS
+3964 LGRYSGQDDISVGT
-3978 PIAGRRVAEL
+3978 PTAGRRVAEL

-4006 PRATFREL
+4006 LQDTFREL
-4014 VRQVREITLD
+4014 VRQVREMTLD

-4032 FEQLVEELRPERNM
+4032 FEQLVEELRPERDLGV
-4046 STAPLFQVM
+4046 APLFQVM
-4055 FVVQNAPVSFLR
+4055 FVVQNAPVSTLR
-4067 VPGLKLRP
+4067 VPGLKLQP

-4107 LFDAGTVARLATHFQ
+4107 LFDAGSVARLATHYQ

-4134 RLESLPLLTDAER
+4134 RLDALPLLTDAER
-4147 QQVLVDWNT
+4147 HQVLVEWNT
-4156 LRLDTPA
+4156 LRLDPPA

-4178 PDSTA
+4178 PDALA
-4183 LSLDGQHLT
+4183 LSFEGQHLT
-4192 YRQLN
+4192 YRELN

-4206 LRSQGAGAESR
+4206 LRSQGVGAESL

-4228 VIGLLAIL
+4228 VVGLLAIL

-4262 VPLLLTQQS
+4262 VPLLLTQQA
-4271 LAAQLPSHQARILC
+4271 LAAQLPSQQARRLC
-4285 LDSEWPTVANFP
+4285 LDSEWSTVAGFP
-4297 SHDVDAKVSEDH
+4297 SHDVETKGDADH

-4346 NERDVWTLFHS
+4346 DARDVWTLFHS
-4357 CAFDFSVWEL
+4357 SAFDFSVWEL

-4391 HALLHR
+4391 HALLQR
-4397 EAVTVLNQTPSAFR
+4397 EEVTVLNQTPSAFR
-4411 QLIQHEQSLQK
+4411 QLLQHEETLEK
-4422 PPPLALRYVIFGG
+4422 APPLALRYVIFGG
-4435 EALDFRS
+4435 EALDFRG
-4442 LQPWFALHGDSQP
+4442 LQPWFARHGDSQP

-4470 TYRPLSERDAS
+4470 TYRALSEQDAR

-4491 ADLQAFILGPSL
+4491 SDLQAFILGPSL

-4518 RGLARGYLGRPDLTA
+4518 RGLARGYHGRPDLTA

-4553 DRARFRAD
+4553 DRARFRED
-4561 GQIDYL
+4561 GQIESL

-4605 DRTGDKR
+4605 DRAGDKR
-4612 LVAYVVPAA
+4612 LVAYLVPTA
-4621 GHGVDTATLRQ
+4621 GHEVDTATLRQ
-4632 ELKAKLPEYMVPSA
+4632 VLKAQLPEYMVPSA

-4670 ASASA
+4670 ASSA
-4675 TPASE
+4675 PVSA
-4680 YKAPRT
+4680 YKAPST
-4686 PVEQRLAELWRDVL
+4686 PIEQRLAELWRDVL

-4733 VDLPLRSLFEHR
+4733 VDLPLRTLFEHR
-4745 NVEALARALEQ
+4745 DIEVLARALEQ
-4756 FGGGAL
+4756 LGAGTRGGDG
-4762 AGVSGSGDTR
+4762 
-4772 QEAPARSAPQHPTA
+4772 ARSIPRRPTA
-4786 VGRATGPVSM
+4786 LGRATGPASM
-4796 AQRRWLSYAGANP
+4796 AQKRWLSYASSNP
-4809 NRPKSAGNVPRCIHI
+4809 NRPKSAGNVPRCVRIT
-4824 KGRLD
+4824 GRLD
-4829 VEALERALNTL
+4829 VDALERALTTL

-4851 ARSDDGFAFQ
+4851 VRGDDGFTFH
-4861 VPPLAPVRL
+4861 VPPMAPVPL
-4870 EQLDFVGLPRE
+4870 ERRDFVGLPRE
-4881 QCEEALRH
+4881 QCEEAVRQH
-4889 RVHQDANMP
+4889 VFQDAQTP
-4898 FDLMAPPMFRAWLYK
+4898 FDLMAPPLFRAWLYT

-4918 QMLLV
+4918 HMLLV
-4923 MTHHIAWDGW
+4923 LTHHIAWDGW
-4933 SEAILLQE
+4933 SEALLLQE
-4941 VALAYKAYVRGEE
+4941 VTLAYRAYVRDEE
-4954 PRLPELRIQY
+4954 PRLPELRIQH
-4964 SDFAWWQHEQMRGEH
+4964 SDFAWWQHEQMQGER
-4979 LESLESYWRRHLA
+4979 LESLESYWREHLA
-4992 DGVTMV
+4992 DGVSMV

-5006 PATRTYNSLTTTASF
+5006 PETRTYNALTATAAF
-5021 PVELSAAIKALCHR
+5021 PAELSAAIKALCGR

-5050 LLALRSGARHV
+5050 LLALRSGARKV

-5076 NLIGCFTNVILIRT
+5076 NLIGCFTNVILIHT
-5090 NLEGDPTF
+5090 DLDGDPTF

-5122 VLDMIGMNPDSKSA
+5122 VLDMVGMNPDSKSA
-5136 RTFPGLNMQNFQKPG
+5136 RTFPGMNMQNFQKLG
-5151 GTRLSIDGLQ
+5151 GPRLSLEGLQ

-5181 SESEDQRVSLM
+5181 SESEDHQVSLM

-5210 DFQRLLEAGCAEPNR
+5210 DFQRLLAAGCANPNR
-5225 RLSALLSGGPDSQE
+5225 RLSALLSGEEDSKVQG
-5239 PSSAEAS
+5239 